1 LAVKETGLYFPFV
14 SPRKSELAARGSPDD
29 VLLACP
35 GRVYRRDAI
44 DRLHT
49 GEPHQMDLWRIR
61 RGRLD
66 EADLEDMAAR
76 VVGAALPG
84 RSQRLTPAVHPYTI
98 RGRQIDVVDRRDD
111 GIEEWIEVGEW
122 GLALPS
128 LLDASGLD
136 SGVWRGLAL
145 GLGLDRLLMLAKGID
160 DIRVLSA
167 RDGRIARQMLD
178 LEPWQPVSNQPP
190 VRRDLSVALAAD
202 RTAEEVGDRVRAAMG
217 DDVDALESVEIV
229 AETARSAL
237 PAAAIERIG
246 IAPGQKNALIRLV
259 IRHPSRALTSEEAN
273 ALRDRVYAA
282 VHEGTAWQWAGGG
295 A

>member
-1 LAVKETGLYFPFV
+1 
-14 SPRKSELAARGSPDD
+14 
-29 VLLACP
+29 
-35 GRVYRRDAI
+35 
-44 DRLHT
+44 
-49 GEPHQMDLWRIR
+49 
-61 RGRLD
+61 
-66 EADLEDMAAR
+66 MAAR

-84 RSQRLTPAVHPYTI
+84 RSHRLTPAVHPYTI

-111 GIEEWIEVGEW
+111 GIEEWIEVGEC

-128 LLDASGLD
+128 LLDESGLD
-136 SGVWRGLAL
+136 SGVWSGLAM

-178 LEPWQPVSNQPP
+178 LESWQPVSNQPP

>member
-1 LAVKETGLYFPFV
+1 MIPALL
-14 SPRKSELAARGSPDD
+14 RELAARGSPDD

-49 GEPHQMDLWRIR
+49 GEPHQVDLWRIR

-66 EADLEDMAAR
+66 DADLEDMAAR
-76 VVGAALPG
+76 VVGAALPDH
-84 RSQRLTPAVHPYTI
+84 SHRLTPAVHPYTV
-98 RGRQIDVVDRRDD
+98 RGRQIDVLETREDGGDD
-111 GIEEWIEVGEW
+111 WIEVGEC
-122 GLALPS
+122 GLALPA
-128 LLDASGLD
+128 LLDECGLESGAWSGL
-136 SGVWRGLAL
+136 AM

-160 DIRVLSA
+160 DIRLLSA
-167 RDGRIARQMLD
+167 RDDRIARQMVD
-178 LEPWQPVSNQPP
+178 LGPWRPVSNQPA

-217 DDVDALESVEIV
+217 DDVEALEPVEI
-229 AETARSAL
+229 ASETARSAL

-282 VHEGTAWQWAGGG
+282 VHEGTAWQWAGDGT
-295 A
+295 